1 MQENKILSKIPRISK
16 KYSFSII
23 SFICVF
29 ISIPLVLKYEEVR
42 QLGAMYAAGLT
53 ALVIISILL
62 IAVSYLTGQAKIDL
76 EATFGKDED
85 SGS

>member
-1 MQENKILSKIPRISK
+1 MLGNKFRIYK
-16 KYSFSII
+16 KYSFSLL
-23 SFICVF
+23 SFISIF

-42 QLGAMYAAGLT
+42 NLGAMYAAGLT
-53 ALVIISILL
+53 ALVVISILV
-62 IAVSYLTGQAKIDL
+62 ISVSYLTGQAKIDL